1 MANLGS
7 ITINEI
13 EIIEVDASPAV
24 SGVDASIGSLA
35 INTNGDSLFLKT
47 GSLTT
52 EWGSIGVEYSYR
64 IGTANQTKN
73 TVTYSNVTELTTG
86 TLTTGTYMFN
96 CFAIC
101 QSTSAAAGIGLRV
114 GAGTATLSDTF
125 GKWAVS
131 QAAEGVNRN
140 YEYDQLNST
149 TNFSSATVQTANTN
163 FIVNGNGIVTL
174 TTEGTIA
181 VQIRS
186 ETTATVSIRIGSIF
200 YLKKIL

>member
-1 MANLGS
+1 M
-7 ITINEI
+7 
-13 EIIEVDASPAV
+13 
-24 SGVDASIGSLA
+24 
-35 INTNGDSLFLKT
+35 
-47 GSLTT
+47 
-52 EWGSIGVEYSYR
+52 
-64 IGTANQTKN
+64 
-73 TVTYSNVTELTTG
+73 TELTSG

-114 GAGTATLSDTF
+114 GAETATLGDTF

-149 TNFSSATVQTANTN
+149 TNFSSAAVQTANTN
-163 FIVNGNGIVTL
+163 FIVNGNGVVTL
-174 TTEGTIA
+174 TTEGSIA

-186 ETTATVSIRIGSIF
+186 ETTAAVSIRIGSIF

>member
-86 TLTTGTYMFN
+86 TLPTGTYMFN

-114 GAGTATLSDTF
+114 GAGTATLGDTF

-149 TNFSSATVQTANTN
+149 TNFSSAAVQTANTN

-186 ETTATVSIRIGSIF
+186 ETTAAVSIRIGSIF

>member
-47 GSLTT
+47 GPLTT
-52 EWGSIGVEYSYR
+52 DWGSIGVEYSYR
-64 IGTANQTKN
+64 IQTANQTKN
-73 TVTYSNVTELTTG
+73 TATYSSVTELTTG

-101 QSTSAAAGIGLRV
+101 QSTSASVGIGLRI
-114 GAGTATLSDTF
+114 GAQTATLGDTF
-125 GKWAVS
+125 GKWAIS
-131 QAAEGVNRN
+131 QSGEGINRN

-149 TNFSSATVQTANTN
+149 TNFSSASVPIVNSS
-163 FIVNGNGIVTL
+163 FIVNGHGIVTL

-181 VQIRS
+181 VEIKS
-186 ETTATVSIRIGSIF
+186 EAATAVSIRIGSIL